1 MACDIEIT
9 YKNEKIN
16 KNKHIGSE
24 QELDEFLSK
33 NRMLLEKRLGPGRAK
48 IFSYTLP
55 ENSVE
60 AIRKMEEQTSRLKST
75 IT

>member
-24 QELDEFLSK
+24 QELDEFLS
-33 NRMLLEKRLGPGRAK
+33 
-48 IFSYTLP
+48 
-55 ENSVE
+55 
-60 AIRKMEEQTSRLKST
+60 
-75 IT
+75 